1 MNPIVTLIL
10 QSIPGIIGIIQA
22 RHQAANPEAPPITA
36 EQVVAAFE
44 EAFTSTTL
52 KDQMIKARL
61 EGQQ

>member
-22 RHQAANPEAPPITA
+22 RHAAVNPDAPPISA

-44 EAFTSTTL
+44 EAFTSTVL
-52 KDQMIKARL
+52 KDQMIRARL
-61 EGQQ
+61 DSQG